1 LIAGSFL
8 IVTNV
13 TFSSNLALGDPEQG
27 GGFGGAVVGL
37 GIAST
42 IMIFANCTVASNTAA
57 SGGAFANLNASVA
70 PEADF
75 WNTLIAGNTAT
86 VSLTP
91 NCFNDGGV
99 FVSLGHNLE
108 DSDGCSF
115 TNGTDIVTNN
125 ALLGP
130 LQDNGGPTWTHALL
144 SGSPAIDTG
153 DNTDAPLTDQRGV
166 PRPQGA
172 AVDIGAFELA
182 QASPPLFTVCQTNLT
197 VPVDPG
203 LCTAL
208 VSFNVTADGIPAPE
222 VVCRT
227 DLATITSPAQ
237 FAIGTHTVTCTA
249 SNVAGSATCEFTV
262 TVQGTTAPS
271 ITCPSNIVQSVD
283 PGRTTANVSWPPPV
297 FDTGCGPG
305 VSGCQ
310 PPSGSEFAVGTN
322 SVVCFVSNAAGD
334 MATCSFTVTV
344 TATATTQG
352 PRNLKQS
359 VLTNLIALRVDKR
372 MKPDKDKLDDAI
384 QHLSK
389 SLDPNLWV
397 DSAHLQ
403 PKDGEKV
410 FQEEKETAHK
420 LEELIKNKK
429 SSIPD
434 ATLEALVA
442 DLVKADRQLAES
454 AINEAKAAGFD
465 SKAIQHALD
474 EFSKATREAS
484 QGKSEG
490 AIEHYR
496 NAWKEVV
503 PKTPKGP
510 KGPKGP
516 MAPMEPK

>member
-1 LIAGSFL
+1 
-8 IVTNV
+8 
-13 TFSSNLALGDPEQG
+13 
-27 GGFGGAVVGL
+27 
-37 GIAST
+37 
-42 IMIFANCTVASNTAA
+42 
-57 SGGAFANLNASVA
+57 
-70 PEADF
+70 
-75 WNTLIAGNTAT
+75 
-86 VSLTP
+86 
-91 NCFNDGGV
+91 
-99 FVSLGHNLE
+99 
-108 DSDGCSF
+108 
-115 TNGTDIVTNN
+115 VTNN
-125 ALLGP
+125 VLLGP
-130 LQDNGGPTWTHALL
+130 LQDNGGPTLTHALL
-144 SGSPAIDTG
+144 PGSPAIDAG
-153 DNTDAPLTDQRGV
+153 DNTDAPLMDQRGV

-227 DLATITSPAQ
+227 DLATITSPAR
-237 FAIGTHTVTCTA
+237 FTTGTHTVTCTA

-271 ITCPSNIVQSVD
+271 ITCPSNIVQSVE
-283 PGRTTANVSWPPPV
+283 PGRMTANVSWPPPV
-297 FDTGCGPG
+297 FDTGCGSG

-322 SVVCFVSNAAGD
+322 SVVCFVANADGD
-334 MATCSFTVTV
+334 RATCSFTVTV
-344 TATATTQG
+344 TASVTVQG
-352 PRNLKQS
+352 PRDLKQS

-384 QHLSK
+384 KHLSK

-442 DLVKADRQLAES
+442 DLVKADRQLAEV
-454 AINEAKAAGFD
+454 AIHEAKAAGFD

-484 QGKSEG
+484 QGKSES

-503 PKTPKGP
+503 PKAPQGP